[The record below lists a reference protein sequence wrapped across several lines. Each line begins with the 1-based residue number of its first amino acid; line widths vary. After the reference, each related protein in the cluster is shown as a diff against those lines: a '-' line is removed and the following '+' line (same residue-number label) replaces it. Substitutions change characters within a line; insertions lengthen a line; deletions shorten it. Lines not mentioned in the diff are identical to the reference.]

1 MLAHVT
7 NLPADSAIERKRQM
21 SPLGW
26 SNDTELA
33 AATVDAV
40 NVLTRMLSDS
50 TEPPPR
56 VPRPYDVAAEP
67 VAPETISLAAFGDM
81 LKE

>member
-1 MLAHVT
+1 
-7 NLPADSAIERKRQM
+7 M

-33 AATVDAV
+33 AAQVDAI

-50 TEPPPR
+50 SDPPPR

-67 VAPETISLAAFGDM
+67 AAPETISLAAFGDL

>member
-1 MLAHVT
+1 MR

-33 AATVDAV
+33 AAQVDAI

-50 TEPPPR
+50 NDPPPR
-56 VPRPYDVAAEP
+56 VPRPYDVQAEP
-67 VAPETISLAAFGDM
+67 EAPKTISLADFGDL

>member
-1 MLAHVT
+1 MR

-33 AATVDAV
+33 AAQVDAI

-50 TEPPPR
+50 SDPPPR
-56 VPRPYDVAAEP
+56 VPRPYDVPAEP
-67 VAPETISLAAFGDM
+67 VAPKTISLAAFGD
-81 LKE
+81 LLSEE